1 MNPLPDT
8 SASETRAVQIPA
20 SWCAA
25 NIHPWLWAAFGV
37 VVILTHREALRLLM
51 LARQLGY

>member
-1 MNPLPDT
+1 MSPLRDT
-8 SASETRAVQIPA
+8 SASGTRAVQIPA

-25 NIHPWLWAAFGV
+25 NIRPWLWAGFVA